1 MVRSRWSP
9 VSAQAATTGRRWQG
23 QAAELSS
30 PLPQLMAVLGTQC
43 EPVENPEL
51 LDVLE
56 RLRRE
61 RRLALEG
68 VQHDALQQIAQT
80 HILLLR
86 NGLQHLQ
93 HPLLESEAGLDTFHL
108 NRPRMYRSRMR
119 RLSFGHC

>member
-1 MVRSRWSP
+1 MVPSWRSP
-9 VSAQAATTGRRWQG
+9 VSAQATVRRTWQG
-23 QAAELSS
+23 QAATPSS

-119 RLSFGHC
+119 HLSFGHW